1 MATTMSPDESSGRTS
16 SAASVAEDV
25 AISEE
30 STDSS
35 IGSVSGQCTQ
45 VKRNGQRCA
54 ARAQLGS
61 SHCFFHDPASAP
73 TRAAASK
80 RGGERNHV
88 AVLPSTTADYPL
100 SRAKDAVALLALT
113 INQVLRGQIDPRIAN
128 AVGYLV
134 TVQLKALEQG
144 ETEERL
150 ATLEQPRI
158 AGKTKEILKDLDDQ
172 VKSFGRSG

>member
-1 MATTMSPDESSGRTS
+1 MNHQAAQAVRLRSRKMSPSLRSRLIHQLVQFLGNALRLNAT
-16 SAASVAEDV
+16 ASVAPR
-25 AISEE
+25 
-30 STDSS
+30 
-35 IGSVSGQCTQ
+35 G
-45 VKRNGQRCA
+45 RYF
-54 ARAQLGS
+54 GS
-61 SHCFFHDPASAP
+61 SHCFFHDPASAR